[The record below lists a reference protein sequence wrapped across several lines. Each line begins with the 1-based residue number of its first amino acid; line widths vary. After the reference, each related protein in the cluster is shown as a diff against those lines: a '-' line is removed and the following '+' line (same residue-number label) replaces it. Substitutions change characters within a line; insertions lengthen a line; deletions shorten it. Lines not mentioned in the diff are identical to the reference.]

1 MDKVFCGIDWAEKHH
16 DVALVNAEGQLV
28 AKRRIADSAAGF
40 AELTAMLAEAG
51 DTEEA
56 SIPVAIET
64 SRGLLVAALRATG
77 RLVYPI
83 NPMAV
88 ARYRERH
95 SVARKKSD
103 HVDAMTLANILRTD
117 IHMHRPLPA
126 DTELARAIA
135 VLARAHQ
142 DATWRR
148 TRAGNELRSLLREYF
163 PGFLAAFAG
172 GSATNLATADARAV
186 LAVAPTP
193 AAAAKLTKTRL
204 VAALRRGGRQRNLDR
219 LAERLHHDLRR
230 LQLRQDPMV
239 EEAMGAQAL
248 RLLATL
254 NTECDSV
261 DQLGQAVAEA
271 FSAHPDHQIIT
282 SFTGLGDLIGARVL
296 AEIGDDRARFAD
308 ARSLKA
314 YAGSAPITRASGRS
328 LSVTRRRVKNNRL
341 AAAGFVWAFVAATHS
356 PGASTLYYHRRE
368 QGDRHAA
375 ALRNVF
381 NRLIGCL
388 FHCLQ
393 TGQTYHEA
401 TAFPAQAGAPASLA
415 A

>member
-1 MDKVFCGIDWAEKHH
+1 MTSRWWTPRAT
-16 DVALVNAEGQLV
+16 LV

-51 DTEEA
+51 DGEDA
-56 SIPVAIET
+56 PIPVAIET

-77 RLVYPI
+77 RPVYPI

-117 IHMHRPLPA
+117 AHMHRPLPA

-148 TRAGNELRSLLREYF
+148 SRAGNELRSLLREYH

-172 GSATNLATADARAV
+172 GNATNLATGDARAV

-193 AAAAKLTKTRL
+193 AAAAKLTKARIA
-204 VAALRRGGRQRNLDR
+204 AALRRGGRKRGVDK
-219 LAERLHHDLRR
+219 LAERLHQDLRR
-230 LQLRQDPMV
+230 PQLRQDPMV

-261 DQLGQAVAEA
+261 DQLGHAVAEA
-271 FSAHPDHQIIT
+271 FATHPDHKIIT
-282 SFTGLGDLIGARVL
+282 SFTGLGDLTGARVL
-296 AEIGDDRARFAD
+296 GEIGDDRSRFAD

-328 LSVTRRRVKNNRL
+328 PLGHPAAGEEQPPRRRRVRL
-341 AAAGFVWAFVAATHS
+341 GVRRRHPLTRRQH
-356 PGASTLYYHRRE
+356 PLLPASRARGPPRRRPAQRVQPPHRLPLPLPADRPDLRRE
-368 QGDRHAA
+368 HGLPRTDRRAS
-375 ALRNVF
+375 
-381 NRLIGCL
+381 
-388 FHCLQ
+388 
-393 TGQTYHEA
+393 
-401 TAFPAQAGAPASLA
+401 SLA

>member
-1 MDKVFCGIDWAEKHH
+1 M
-16 DVALVNAEGQLV
+16 NAEGQLV

-40 AELTAMLAEAG
+40 AELTAMLAEAS

-88 ARYRERH
+88 DRYRERH

-103 HVDAMTLANILRTD
+103 HVDAMTLANILRTN

-148 TRAGNELRSLLREYF
+148 TRASNELRSLLREYF

-186 LAVAPTP
+186 LAMAPTP
-193 AAAAKLTKTRL
+193 AAAAKLTKARL

-239 EEAMGAQAL
+239 EKAMGAQAL

-261 DQLGQAVAEA
+261 DQLGHAVTEA
-271 FSAHPDHQIIT
+271 FAAHPDHQIIT
-282 SFTGLGDLIGARVL
+282 SFTGLGDLTGARVL
-296 AEIGDDRARFAD
+296 AEIGDDRDRFAD

-328 LSVTRRRVKNNRL
+328 LSVTRRRV
-341 AAAGFVWAFVAATHS
+341 
-356 PGASTLYYHRRE
+356 
-368 QGDRHAA
+368 
-375 ALRNVF
+375 
-381 NRLIGCL
+381 
-388 FHCLQ
+388 
-393 TGQTYHEA
+393 
-401 TAFPAQAGAPASLA
+401 
-415 A
+415 